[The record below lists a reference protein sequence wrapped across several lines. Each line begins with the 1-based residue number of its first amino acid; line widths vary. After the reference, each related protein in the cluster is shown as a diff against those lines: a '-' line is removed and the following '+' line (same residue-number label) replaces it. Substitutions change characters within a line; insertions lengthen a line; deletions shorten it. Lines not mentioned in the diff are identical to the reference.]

1 MRQFRFVRKPLVVL
15 KSCRAPSTSFTRS
28 SLLRFGMALRRSRTY
43 ATPSFCKRASLN
55 TPMIRRSVGLS
66 LSSRLHFSNAPTT
79 EATDSPSSKKGSS
92 CGFFS
97 GKSIASRSRQSQHWR
112 FSSSAEDRHG
122 TKRQLTAT
130 NPRSISAAIIV
141 EGRLFQQCRCTAFLL
156 QVNAVV
162 PNGVPSRGGWREP
175 TAPRLNGKPARQCHR
190 CLAVNPRRSGRLS
203 ADSHAARAASSLCC
217 GPEVGRMACDGG
229 AARKESKPVGER
241 QCSAERKTI
250 RTIRCEP
257 CDSEAANALHW

>member
-28 SLLRFGMALRRSRTY
+28 SLLRFGMALRCSRTY
-43 ATPSFCKRASLN
+43 ATPSFWERASLN

-141 EGRLFQQCRCTAFLL
+141 EGRLFEQCRCTAFLL

-162 PNGVPSRGGWREP
+162 RNGVPSRGGWREP
-175 TAPRLNGKPARQCHR
+175 TGGHRRICSKSYATRRIRCAPPSSRRRLRT
-190 CLAVNPRRSGRLS
+190 
-203 ADSHAARAASSLCC
+203 ARARFLTSQFTENLF
-217 GPEVGRMACDGG
+217 
-229 AARKESKPVGER
+229 ER
-241 QCSAERKTI
+241 RLAF
-250 RTIRCEP
+250 
-257 CDSEAANALHW
+257 ALLVSV